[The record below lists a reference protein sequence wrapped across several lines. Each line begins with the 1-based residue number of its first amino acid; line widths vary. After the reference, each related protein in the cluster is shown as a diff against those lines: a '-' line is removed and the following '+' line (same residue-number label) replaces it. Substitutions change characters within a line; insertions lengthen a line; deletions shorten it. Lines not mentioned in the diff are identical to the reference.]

1 MSELNLVLN
10 RFYKGPKYTIG
21 KLYIDGEYFC
31 DTMEDKDRGLT
42 STMSLEEVRKI
53 KVYGETAIP
62 RGKYRITMKERSS
75 KFGAKSSYRFCNG
88 YLPRLLNVL
97 GFSGILIH
105 AGNTEKDSLGCIL
118 VGYNEIKGKVVRS
131 LDTLKKLYKILEEAD
146 KNNKT
151 IYIDIY

>member
-1 MSELNLVLN
+1 MRTVKLLEIIKRQYLNC
-10 RFYKGPKYTIG
+10 FKYC
-21 KLYIDGEYFC
+21 LS
-31 DTMEDKDRGLT
+31 T
-42 STMSLEEVRKI
+42 S
-53 KVYGETAIP
+53 
-62 RGKYRITMKERSS
+62 
-75 KFGAKSSYRFCNG
+75 
-88 YLPRLLNVL
+88 L

-151 IYIDIY
+151 IYIDIH